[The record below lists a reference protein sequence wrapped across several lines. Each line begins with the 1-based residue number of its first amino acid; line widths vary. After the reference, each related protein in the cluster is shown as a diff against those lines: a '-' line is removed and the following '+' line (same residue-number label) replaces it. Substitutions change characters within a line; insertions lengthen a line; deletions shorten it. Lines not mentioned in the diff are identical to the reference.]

1 MTYFEGWYNGCFV
14 SVEDWYT
21 DDLVY
26 ANIREYYKS
35 TAVSRPDREK
45 SFLLRVDKNRIRHYP
60 ASIATMLQMME
71 EVRNENGQLVPITI
85 RLPEIGLALSI
96 SKRTEATV

>member
-1 MTYFEGWYNGCFV
+1 MTYFEGWYNGCLV

-26 ANIREYYKS
+26 ANIREYWKS

-45 SFLLRVDKNRIRHYP
+45 SFLLRIDKNRIRHYP
-60 ASIATMLQMME
+60 ASIAAMLQMMQ
-71 EVRNENGQLVPITI
+71 EVRDENGQLVPINI
-85 RLPEIGLALSI
+85 RLPEIDLALDMPDG
-96 SKRTEATV
+96 TEATA